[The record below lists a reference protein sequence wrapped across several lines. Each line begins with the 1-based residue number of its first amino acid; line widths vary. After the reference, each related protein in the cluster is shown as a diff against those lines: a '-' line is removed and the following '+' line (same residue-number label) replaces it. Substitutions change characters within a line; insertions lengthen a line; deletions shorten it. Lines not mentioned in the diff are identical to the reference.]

1 MERAANSIIKLKT
14 VYVTKQLQK
23 INFQF
28 RHPENAKSITGLLL
42 SCNLFLEKRFNG
54 MGKQVGTL
62 ALSNSQKG
70 DVFYSQVAK
79 LDDNDYRQYLER
91 VIYPTIVKRN
101 LSQWGKQ
108 YTWFKTNIPIQ
119 HAMMDCYYEDTISKK
134 YFNDL
139 GEVLPTLPYEVILYV
154 QYDLKQEK

>member
-14 VYVTKQLQK
+14 VYVTKSLQK

-28 RHPENAKSITGLLL
+28 RHPENAKSIRGLFL
-42 SCNLFLEKRFNG
+42 SCNLYFDKRFNRV
-54 MGKQVGTL
+54 GKQVGTL

-70 DVFYSQVAK
+70 DVFYSQVAT
-79 LDDNDYRQYLER
+79 LDNNDYRQYLER
-91 VIYPTIVKRN
+91 VIYPSIVKRN

-108 YTWFKTNIPIQ
+108 HTWFKTNIPIQ
-119 HAMMDCYYEDTISKK
+119 HAMMDCYYEDTISTQ
-134 YFNDL
+134 YVNDL

-154 QYDLKQEK
+154 QYDLKPQK